1 MFHENLKR
9 ARTNKGM
16 SQEQL
21 AVQLHVVRQTVS
33 KWEKGLSVPDAET
46 LVNISE
52 TLETPVNELLGETMK
67 DENIQLSDVAEQ
79 LAKLNELLAIRM
91 EKRENGIKILKKTLL
106 IVLLILFMIAIY
118 PRWTEMWHEFG
129 GNLYHILNK

>member
-1 MFHENLKR
+1 MLHENLKR

-52 TLETPVNELLGETMK
+52 ILGTPVNELLGETIK
-67 DENIQLSDVAEQ
+67 EEKIELSDVAEQ
-79 LAKLNELLAIRM
+79 LAKLNELLAVRM

-106 IVLLILFMIAIY
+106 IALLILFIIAIY
-118 PRWTEMWHEFG
+118 PSWTEMWHEFG
-129 GNLYHILNK
+129 GILYHMLNN